1 MNPRLVIGAAVLALL
16 AACGRPEAPP
26 PAASTAPPAGEALSS
41 LVEAYFE
48 AALALNPV
56 AATYLG
62 DDRYNDRIAIDISP
76 GHRATVRE
84 LEGRYLAEAEAIG
97 PEQLDEEDRLT
108 RALFI
113 HERRRA
119 LAGMEFPS
127 ELLPVDQLFSL
138 PQVVAM
144 LGSGAGPQPFDSPED
159 YRKFMR
165 RMDDFAA
172 WVDQAI
178 ANMRIGMERGIVQP
192 RVVTEKIIAQLDAL
206 HGDDPAET
214 VFWAPLAALPEAL
227 DEAGAARLV
236 ADYRAQLSGTLLP
249 AYARL
254 AAFLRDE
261 YLPAGRDSVAWTAL
275 PGGEAWYAH
284 HVRRQTTTDMPVEEI
299 HRLGLSEVARI
310 LAEMDGVRREVGFD
324 GALSDFFEHLK
335 NDPKFFFDSPA
346 EVLDA
351 YLELKER
358 IDAALPALFSDFP
371 ASDYELREVEAYRA
385 ESAPG
390 ASYQAPS
397 ADGTRPG
404 VFYVNT
410 FNLRAQPRYGTETLS
425 LHEASP
431 GHHFQVAIKQ
441 EMDHLPRFR
450 RFNHYNAYG
459 EGWALYAE
467 SLGKALGL
475 FADPYQYFGRL
486 NDEQLRAMRLVVD
499 TGLHAFGWSREQAIA
514 YMLENS
520 SLAET
525 DVIAEVERYIAWPG
539 QALGYKVGEIAIRG
553 MRDEAERELGERF
566 DLKAWHS
573 MVLRGG
579 DLPLDVLAE
588 RNAGWIEAQ
597 RVAD

>member
-1 MNPRLVIGAAVLALL
+1 MNPRLVIGAAALALL
-16 AACGRPEAPP
+16 AACGRTEPPP
-26 PAASTAPPAGEALSS
+26 PAPSSPSGEALFSV
-41 LVEAYFE
+41 VEAYFE
-48 AALALNPV
+48 DALALNPV

-84 LEGRYLAEAEAIG
+84 LERRYLAEAEAID
-97 PEQLDEEDRLT
+97 PALLDEEDRLS

-119 LAGMEFPS
+119 LEGMEFPA

-138 PQVVAM
+138 PQVFAM

-165 RMDDFAA
+165 RMDDFAV

-192 RVVTEKIIAQLDAL
+192 RVVTEKIIAQLEAL
-206 HGDDPAET
+206 HGDDPAGT
-214 VFWAPLAALPEAL
+214 LFWGPIDALPDGLDA
-227 DEAGAARLV
+227 DEATRLV
-236 ADYRAQLSGTLLP
+236 AEYRERLEGTLLP

-254 AAFLRDE
+254 ATFLRGE
-261 YLPAGRDSVAWTAL
+261 YLQASRDSVAWTAL
-275 PGGEAWYAH
+275 PGGEAWYAY
-284 HVRRQTTTDMPVEEI
+284 HVRRQTTTDMSVEDI

-324 GALSDFFEHLK
+324 GTLNEFFEYLK
-335 NDPKFFFDSPA
+335 SDPRFFFDSPA

-371 ASDYELREVEAYRA
+371 ESDYELREVEAYRA
-385 ESAPG
+385 ESFPA
-390 ASYQAPS
+390 ASYQPPS

-404 VFYVNT
+404 IFYVNT

-450 RFNHYNAYG
+450 RFSHYNAYG
-459 EGWALYAE
+459 EGWALYTE

-475 FADPYQYFGRL
+475 FTDPYQYYGRL

-520 SLAET
+520 SLAAT

-539 QALGYKVGEIAIRG
+539 QALGYKIGEIAIRG
-553 MRDEAERELGERF
+553 LRDEAERALGDRF

-573 MVLRGG
+573 MALRGG
-579 DLPLDVLAE
+579 ELPLDVLAE
-588 RNAGWIEAQ
+588 RNARWIEAQ
-597 RVAD
+597 RATD